1 MIKISK
7 NEKDYLESQG
17 FTFGTNGEGVLHK
30 TVSGTGK
37 RTTYYLTEEPD
48 YQRWDNKTKRFI
60 TVKKGAL
67 TVLKEYRESL
77 ITFTKENKK

>member
-7 NEKDYLESQG
+7 KEKDYLESQG

-30 TVSGTGK
+30 TVSGYGK
-37 RTTYYLTEEPD
+37 KTTYYLTEEPD
-48 YQRWDNKTKRFI
+48 QKRWDNKSKRLV

-77 ITFTKENKK
+77 ITYTKEK